1 MSVCPSCHILFLF
14 QAAYIARLQQQA
26 ASIKSLLKM
35 LNSSSGGKIVNQ
47 NINATCN
54 KSSSSLNETGGYES
68 LWEVSERGLPA
79 PLEGAA
85 EDTAEVDVTE
95 DILDDQQD
103 LYENTCVNLNNFT
116 LNVGK

>member
-1 MSVCPSCHILFLF
+1 
-14 QAAYIARLQQQA
+14 
-26 ASIKSLLKM
+26 M
-35 LNSSSGGKIVNQ
+35 LNSSTGGKIVNQ
-47 NINATCN
+47 NRNGNID
-54 KSSSSLNETGGYES
+54 KSSSSLNETGEYES

-85 EDTAEVDVTE
+85 EDTAEVDAAE

-116 LNVGK
+116 LNVGKY